1 MSKNNRQGPA
11 NMIAFIGLSPTVTIV
26 IHSLMTGK
34 ETFPPRFGW
43 IAKHLET
50 LRNNPTVADHN

>member
-1 MSKNNRQGPA
+1 
-11 NMIAFIGLSPTVTIV
+11 LTIV

-50 LRNNPTVADHN
+50 RRNNPAVADHN

>member
-1 MSKNNRQGPA
+1 MSKNNRQGAA

-26 IHSLMTGK
+26 HSLMTGK

-50 LRNNPTVADHN
+50 LRNNPAVADHN